1 MKLTCTRAASAACAV
16 FVTGALLL
24 TSCAGTQ
31 NSGSSG
37 SNGSVLVIDH
47 SFTAQSIDPAT
58 IFQVTDSMVASGIYQ
73 TLLSYEGTATEPSAE
88 LAKSWTVSPDGR
100 ATTFVLDERAKFA
113 DGSPVTSDDV
123 VFSFGRLRNLKA
135 SPSYLMDGLT
145 VTAPD
150 EKTVVISSDNPAPY
164 IPSLVT
170 STATAIVDADS
181 VRAAGGSD
189 AGDAATADKAGGL
202 FTKAQ
207 NGIGSGPY
215 QLQQYDTN
223 SQITLVKN
231 KNWWQGEVPFE
242 RIVIRNVKSA
252 QQQKSS
258 IESGESR
265 IALDIPGRIAEDID
279 KSRLTVTQSASPE
292 VLYLAMSMDPASP
305 TSNPAVREAIQL
317 GLDYQALVGL
327 AGPGTK
333 RAAGII
339 PQHLTGS
346 IPVDDAISTDIS
358 KAKALVEQA
367 GASGATI
374 SFDYANDYTRL
385 AGVDY
390 NIIAQAIQ
398 AQLKAIG
405 LNVELNPTPTSTSL
419 QRYGD
424 GQTQLA
430 LWSWPPDY
438 ADPDNLL
445 VFSPGALIGER
456 VHWTAESAP
465 NVVSLNDAARAA
477 VGDQRAPAYL
487 AWNHAVAAQGPYAY
501 LLEPS
506 FTLVAAKN
514 VKAERDVMASL
525 NLADVRISPEGTP

>member
-1 MKLTCTRAASAACAV
+1 MKSTHTRTALAAGALL
-16 FVTGALLL
+16 VTGALLL
-24 TSCAGTQ
+24 TSCAGSQ
-31 NSGSSG
+31 NGGAGAS
-37 SNGSVLVIDH
+37 GSVLVIDH

-58 IFQVTDSMVASGIYQ
+58 IFQVTDAMVATGIYQ
-73 TLLSYEGTATEPSAE
+73 TLLSYEGSATEPSAE

-100 ATTFVLDERAKFA
+100 ATTFNLDERAKFA
-113 DGSPVTSDDV
+113 DGSPVTADDV
-123 VFSFGRLRNLKA
+123 LFSFERLRNLKA

-150 EKTVVISSDNPAPY
+150 EKTVVVSSETPAPY

-170 STATAIVDADS
+170 STAAAIVDADK

-189 AGDAATADKAGGL
+189 ADDAATADKAGKL
-202 FTKAQ
+202 FTSTQ

-231 KNWWQGEVPFE
+231 ENWWMGDVPFE

-252 QQQKSS
+252 QQQRSS

-265 IALDIPGRIAEDID
+265 IALDIPGRIAKDID
-279 KSRLTVTQSASPE
+279 ETRLTVTQSASPE
-292 VLYLAMSMDPASP
+292 VLYLGMSMDPASP
-305 TSNPAVREAIQL
+305 TSKPAVREAIQL
-317 GLDYQALVGL
+317 GIDYQALVGL
-327 AGPGTK
+327 AGPGAK

-346 IPVDDAISTDIS
+346 IPVDEAISTDVT

-374 SFDYANDYTRL
+374 TFDYANDYTRL

-424 GQTQLA
+424 GQTQMA

-456 VHWTAESAP
+456 VHWAAGAAP
-465 NVVSLNDAARAA
+465 DVVALNDAARAA
-477 VGDQRAPAYL
+477 VGDQREPAYL
-487 AWNHAVAAQGPYAY
+487 AWNKAVAAKGPYAY
-501 LLEPS
+501 LFEPS

-514 VKAERDVMASL
+514 VSAERDVMASL
-525 NLADVRISPEGTP
+525 NLADVKANPEGTP

>member
-1 MKLTCTRAASAACAV
+1 MKTIRWRHASAAGAILL
-16 FVTGALLL
+16 TGTLVL
-24 TSCAGTQ
+24 TSC
-31 NSGSSG
+31 SGSQNGGGSG
-37 SNGSVLVIDH
+37 SGGAVLVIDH

-58 IFQVTDSMVASGIYQ
+58 IFQVTDAMVATGIYQ
-73 TLLSYEGTATEPSAE
+73 TLVSYEGSNTEPSPE

-100 ATTFVLDERAKFA
+100 ATTFILDERAKFA
-113 DGSPVTSDDV
+113 DGDSVTAEDV
-123 VFSFGRLRNLKA
+123 VFSLERLRNLKA

-145 VTAPD
+145 VAAPD
-150 EKTVVISSDNPAPY
+150 EKTVVISSENPAPY
-164 IPSLVT
+164 IPSLVS
-170 STATAIVDADS
+170 STAAAIVDADK

-189 AGDAATADKAGGL
+189 AADASTADKAGQL
-202 FTKAQ
+202 FTSAQ

-231 KNWWQGEVPFE
+231 ENWWLGDAPFE

-265 IALDIPGRIAEDID
+265 IAMDIPGRIAEDID
-279 KSRLTVTQSASPE
+279 ESRLTVTPSASPE

-305 TSNPAVREAIQL
+305 TSKPAVREAIQR
-317 GLDYQALVGL
+317 GLDYQALMGL
-327 AGPGTK
+327 AGPGAK
-333 RAAGII
+333 RAAGIV
-339 PQHLTGS
+339 PGHLTGA
-346 IPVDDAISTDIS
+346 IPADQAISTDVAA
-358 KAKALVEQA
+358 AKALIEQA

-374 SFDYANDYTRL
+374 TFDYANDYTRL

-390 NIIAQAIQ
+390 NVIAQAIQ

-419 QRYGD
+419 QRYSD

-438 ADPDNLL
+438 PDPDNLL

-456 VHWTAESAP
+456 VHWAP
-465 NVVSLNDAARAA
+465 AAAPDVVALNDAARAA
-477 VGDQRAPAYL
+477 VGDQRESAYL
-487 AWNHAVAAQGPYAY
+487 AWNKAVAAQAPYAY
-501 LLEPS
+501 LFEPA
-506 FTLVAAKN
+506 FTLVTAKS
-514 VKAERDVMASL
+514 VTAERDIMAGL
-525 NLADVRISPEGTP
+525 NLADITTSTETAQ